1 VRCIIRSVRPFAML
15 ALLCI
20 ALLCIVAP
28 PATMFAAPER
38 PQITG
43 IALVRIRVSNMDAS
57 RTFYAKTLGLPQ
69 VSQGCFSPASAATCF
84 SVNSVQKLELLPS
97 DPAENKNAVES
108 VGYHVRDASTLRDY
122 LLARGVKC
130 SEVARSASG
139 DKFIEVRDPEDH
151 RIVFLS
157 PGNGTVSSVVISP
170 LSNQIIHTGW
180 VVRDRAAEDA
190 FYKDILGFRL
200 YWHGGMKDDET
211 NWVAMEVPNGAHWLE
226 YMLRISPNA
235 DHHTLGVMNHISL
248 GVTDIKATDAR
259 LIKNG
264 WKPTEEP
271 KLGRDGKWQL
281 NVYDPDDTRVEYMEF
296 KPSQKPCCSE
306 FTGPHP
312 GPQQ

>member
-1 VRCIIRSVRPFAML
+1 MQFVRQLAM
-15 ALLCI
+15 I
-20 ALLCIVAP
+20 ALLWT
-28 PATMFAAPER
+28 ATMPSSTFAAPER
-38 PQITG
+38 PEITG
-43 IALVRIRVSNMDAS
+43 IALVRLRVSNMDSA
-57 RTFYAKTLGLPQ
+57 RKFYSKTLGLPE
-69 VSQGCFSPASAATCF
+69 VSQGCFSAPPDASCL
-84 SVNSVQKLELLPS
+84 SINSLQKLELLSS
-97 DPAENKNAVES
+97 DPVENKNAVEAI
-108 VGYHVRDASTLRDY
+108 GYHVRDANSMREY
-122 LLARGVKC
+122 LLSRGVKC
-130 SEVARSASG
+130 SEVKRSAAG

-157 PGNGTVSSVVISP
+157 PGNGTLSPMAISP
-170 LSNQIIHTGW
+170 LSNQIIHAGF

-211 NWVAMEVPNGAHWLE
+211 SWVAMEVPNGTTWLE
-226 YMLRISPNA
+226 YMLNISPAA

-248 GVTDIKATDAR
+248 GVVDIKAAEAR

-264 WKPTEEP
+264 WNPTEEP

-296 KPSQKPCCSE
+296 KPAQKPCCSE

>member
-1 VRCIIRSVRPFAML
+1 MRFVRQFAM
-15 ALLCI
+15 I
-20 ALLCIVAP
+20 ALLWS
-28 PATMFAAPER
+28 PAVPSSTFAAPER
-38 PQITG
+38 PEITG
-43 IALVRIRVSNMDAS
+43 IALVRLRVSNMDSS
-57 RTFYAKTLGLPQ
+57 RIFYSKTLGLPE
-69 VSQGCFSPASAATCF
+69 VSQGCFSAPPGASCL
-84 SVNSVQKLELLPS
+84 SINSLQKLELISS
-97 DPAENKNAVES
+97 DPVENKNAVEAI
-108 VGYHVRDASTLRDY
+108 GYHVRDADSMREY
-122 LLARGVKC
+122 LLSRGVKC
-130 SEVARSASG
+130 SEVKRSAAG

-157 PGNGTVSSVVISP
+157 PGNGTLSPMAISP
-170 LSNQIIHTGW
+170 LSNQIIHAGF

-211 NWVAMEVPNGAHWLE
+211 SWVAMEVPNGTTWLE
-226 YMLRISPNA
+226 YMLNISPAA

-248 GVTDIKATDAR
+248 GVVDIKAADAR

-281 NVYDPDDTRVEYMEF
+281 NLYDPDDTRVEYMEF
-296 KPSQKPCCSE
+296 KPAQQPCCSE

>member
-1 VRCIIRSVRPFAML
+1 MRSVCQL
-15 ALLCI
+15 ALS
-20 ALLCIVAP
+20 ALLWIAALP
-28 PATMFAAPER
+28 LNTLAAPER
-38 PQITG
+38 PEITG
-43 IALVRIRVSNMDAS
+43 IALVRLRVSNMDSS
-57 RTFYAKTLGLPQ
+57 RAFYSKTLGLPE
-69 VSQGCFSPASAATCF
+69 VSQGCFSPPLSATCF
-84 SVNSVQKLELLPS
+84 SINSLQKLELISS
-97 DPAENKNAVES
+97 DPAENRNAVEAI
-108 VGYHVRDASTLRDY
+108 GYHVRDANSMREY
-122 LLARGVKC
+122 LLSRGVKC
-130 SEVARSASG
+130 SEVKRSAAG
-139 DKFIEVRDPEDH
+139 DKFIEAHDPEDH
-151 RIVFLS
+151 RILFLS
-157 PGNGTVSSVVISP
+157 PGNGTISSVAISP

-211 NWVAMEVPNGAHWLE
+211 NWVAMEVPNGANWLE
-226 YMLRISPNA
+226 YMLNISPTA

-248 GVTDIKATDAR
+248 GVTDIKAADAR

-296 KPSQKPCCSE
+296 KPAAKPCCSE

-312 GPQQ
+312 GPQ

>member
-1 VRCIIRSVRPFAML
+1 MRFVCQL
-15 ALLCI
+15 ALI
-20 ALLCIVAP
+20 ALLWIVAVP
-28 PATMFAAPER
+28 LCTLAAPE
-38 PQITG
+38 PEITG
-43 IALVRIRVSNMDAS
+43 IALVRLRVSNLDTS
-57 RTFYAKTLGLPQ
+57 RAFYSKTLGLPE
-69 VSQGCFSPASAATCF
+69 VSQGCFSAASGTTCF
-84 SVNSVQKLELLPS
+84 SINSLQKLELISS
-97 DPAENKNAVES
+97 DPAENKNAVEAI
-108 VGYHVRDASTLRDY
+108 GYHVRDANSMREY
-122 LLARGVKC
+122 LLSRGVKC
-130 SEVARSASG
+130 SEVKRSASG
-139 DKFIEVRDPEDH
+139 DKYIETRDPEDH

-157 PGNGTVSSVVISP
+157 PGNGTISSVAISP
-170 LSNQIIHTGW
+170 LSNQIIHAGF
-180 VVRDRAAEDA
+180 VVKDRAAEDA

-211 NWVAMEVPNGAHWLE
+211 SWVAMEVPNGTTWLE
-226 YMLRISPNA
+226 YMLNISPTA

-248 GVTDIKATDAR
+248 GVVDIKAADAR

-296 KPSQKPCCSE
+296 KPAGKPCCSE

>member
-1 VRCIIRSVRPFAML
+1 MRFVCQL
-15 ALLCI
+15 ALS
-20 ALLCIVAP
+20 ALLWIVALP
-28 PATMFAAPER
+28 LNTLAAPER
-38 PQITG
+38 PEITG
-43 IALVRIRVSNMDAS
+43 IALVRLRVSNMDSS
-57 RTFYAKTLGLPQ
+57 RAFYSKRLGLPE
-69 VSQGCFSPASAATCF
+69 VSQGCFSPASSATCF
-84 SVNSVQKLELLPS
+84 SINSLQKLELISS
-97 DPAENKNAVES
+97 DPGENRNAVEAI
-108 VGYHVRDASTLRDY
+108 GYHVRDANSMREY
-122 LLARGVKC
+122 LLSRGIKC
-130 SEVARSASG
+130 SDVKRSAAG
-139 DKFIEVRDPEDH
+139 DKFIEAHDPEDH
-151 RIVFLS
+151 RILFLS
-157 PGNGTVSSVVISP
+157 PGNGTISSVAISP

-211 NWVAMEVPNGAHWLE
+211 NWVAMEVPNGANWLE
-226 YMLRISPNA
+226 YMLNISPTA

-248 GVTDIKATDAR
+248 GVTDIKAADAR

-296 KPSQKPCCSE
+296 KPAAKPCCSE

-312 GPQQ
+312 GPQ

>member
-1 VRCIIRSVRPFAML
+1 MRFVRHF
-15 ALLCI
+15 ALLW
-20 ALLCIVAP
+20 IVALP
-28 PATMFAAPER
+28 VGAVAIPER
-38 PQITG
+38 PEITG
-43 IALVRIRVSNMDAS
+43 IALVRLRVAHMDAS
-57 RTFYAKTLGLPQ
+57 RAFYAKTLGLPE
-69 VSQGCFSPASAATCF
+69 VSQGCFSPPSAAACF
-84 SVNSVQKLELLPS
+84 SINSLQKLELISS
-97 DPAENKNAVES
+97 DPAENKNAVEAI
-108 VGYHVRDASTLRDY
+108 GYHVRDANTMREY
-122 LLARGVKC
+122 LLSRGVKC
-130 SEVARSASG
+130 SEVKRSTAG
-139 DKFIEVRDPEDH
+139 DKYIDVRDPEDH

-157 PGNGTVSSVVISP
+157 PGNGTMSTVAISP
-170 LSNQIIHTGW
+170 LSNQIIHAGF

-211 NWVAMEVPNGAHWLE
+211 SWVAMEVPNGANWLE
-226 YMLRISPNA
+226 YMLKISSTA

-248 GVTDIKATDAR
+248 GVVDIKAADAR

-312 GPQQ
+312 GPQ

>member
-1 VRCIIRSVRPFAML
+1 MRFVRHL
-15 ALLCI
+15 ALLWII
-20 ALLCIVAP
+20 ALPVGAV
-28 PATMFAAPER
+28 AAPER
-38 PQITG
+38 PDITG
-43 IALVRIRVSNMDAS
+43 IALVTLRVTNMDAS
-57 RTFYAKTLGLPQ
+57 RAFYAKTLGLPE
-69 VSQGCFSPASAATCF
+69 VSQGCFNPASGAACF
-84 SVNSVQKLELLPS
+84 SVNSLQKLELISS
-97 DPAENKNAVES
+97 DPAENKNAVEAI
-108 VGYHVRDASTLRDY
+108 GYHVRDANSMREY
-122 LLARGVKC
+122 LLSRGVKC
-130 SEVARSASG
+130 SEVKRSASG
-139 DKFIEVRDPEDH
+139 DKYIEVRDPEDH

-157 PGNGTVSSVVISP
+157 PGNGTMSSVAISP
-170 LSNQIIHTGW
+170 LSNQIIHTGF

-211 NWVAMEVPNGAHWLE
+211 NWVAMEVPNGTNWLE
-226 YMLRISPNA
+226 YMLNISPTA

-248 GVTDIKATDAR
+248 GVVDIKVADAR

-296 KPSQKPCCSE
+296 KPAQKPCCSE

-312 GPQQ
+312 GPQ